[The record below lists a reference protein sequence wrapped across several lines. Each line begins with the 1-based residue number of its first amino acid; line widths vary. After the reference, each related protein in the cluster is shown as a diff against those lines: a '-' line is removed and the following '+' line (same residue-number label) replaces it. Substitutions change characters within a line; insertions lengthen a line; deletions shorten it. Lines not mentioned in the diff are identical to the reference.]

1 VKTNITEV
9 RVRFG
14 DTDPFGVVYF
24 VSYLRYFKS
33 GLDEYLRSCG
43 IKPEEL
49 FRNKARKIGFPIV
62 ESFAQYKAPARYD
75 DLLEVHTSLK
85 ELREKAAI
93 FEFKIYKK
101 EKEGQSKQFLANGT
115 ITCVAI
121 DNSWKPIP
129 IPEDIARKLKG
140 DITARELENR
150 E

>member
-1 VKTNITEV
+1 MKINITEV

-33 GLDEYLRSCG
+33 GLDDYLRSCG
-43 IKPEEL
+43 MKPEEL
-49 FRNKARKIGFPIV
+49 FRNRERKIGFPIV
-62 ESFAQYKAPARYD
+62 ECHAQYKAPARYD
-75 DLLEVHTSLK
+75 DLLELHTSLK

-101 EKEGQSKQFLANGT
+101 ETKQFLANGT

-121 DNSWKPIP
+121 DDTWNPIP
-129 IPEDIARKLKG
+129 IPEDIARKLRG
-140 DITARELENR
+140 DN
-150 E
+150 